1 MIRPITRDGGVAHAT
16 FSRQPHS
23 RPDGR
28 PPDPYC
34 DGFAGTPLSIPA
46 LWCAQR
52 CAESGVQAY
61 DLQEAAR
68 QAERQAPRQQQPI
81 EAQSQGGTAR
91 AF

>member
-1 MIRPITRDGGVAHAT
+1 
-16 FSRQPHS
+16 
-23 RPDGR
+23 
-28 PPDPYC
+28 
-34 DGFAGTPLSIPA
+34 
-46 LWCAQR
+46 
-52 CAESGVQAY
+52 VQAY